1 VIGIK
6 VYIAAP
12 WPIREKAI
20 EVRRV
25 LAHRG
30 IQCTAR
36 WLTDARLS
44 MDDATATMDL
54 SDVAR
59 ADVLVAINPAA
70 WAEIGTGGRHVELGF
85 ALGLQKPIVLL
96 GVRSNIFH
104 YMNVVTVVDDSE
116 YGLEALAHNVI
127 EVVAAREIARGRV

>member
-1 VIGIK
+1 MIGIK

-12 WPIREKAI
+12 WPIRDRAI
-20 EVRRV
+20 EVRRG
-25 LAHRG
+25 LASHG

-36 WLTDARLS
+36 WLTDARLR

-70 WAEIGTGGRHVELGF
+70 WIERGTGGRHVELGF
-85 ALGLQKPIVLL
+85 ALGLQKPIVVL

-104 YMNVVTVVDDSE
+104 YLDTVRVVDDSE
-116 YGLEALAHNVI
+116 YGLAALASQVA
-127 EVVAAREIARGRV
+127 EVVAEREIARGRV